1 MIASE
6 HHRRVYD
13 AVVYKVLG
21 ATRRRVISIYLFE
34 YGILGLVTAAI
45 ATAVG
50 TLTAWGVIRF
60 LMNTEWV
67 FLPGVVTLTAGICL
81 AVTLAMGLIG
91 TWRTLGDKAAP
102 HLRNE

>member
-1 MIASE
+1 LNRILA
-6 HHRRVYD
+6 
-13 AVVYKVLG
+13 LG
-21 ATRRRVISIYLFE
+21 TCC
-34 YGILGLVTAAI
+34 T
-45 ATAVG
+45 
-50 TLTAWGVIRF
+50 
-60 LMNTEWV
+60 TEWV